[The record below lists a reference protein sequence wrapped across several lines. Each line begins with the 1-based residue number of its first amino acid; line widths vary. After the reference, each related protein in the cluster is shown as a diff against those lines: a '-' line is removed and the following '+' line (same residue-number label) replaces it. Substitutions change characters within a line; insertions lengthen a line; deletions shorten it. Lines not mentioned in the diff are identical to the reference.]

1 MNENTEP
8 FKLLECEIRQII
20 YEGVDGGYTVGIQV
34 GDDEIGVVLNGY
46 DGSLLTFADVGC
58 AEKAHINTIHQILIR
73 FKKDCGFD
81 LSRILIEAKY
91 GDVIYCRGHWVGEKS
106 DFYNVL
112 SIGDALILQSLT
124 KCSMFITQNVYE
136 QFEKFDSD
144 GYMENFDD

>member
-8 FKLLECEIRQII
+8 FKLLECEIKQIV
-20 YEGVDGGYTVGIQV
+20 YEGGEGGYTVGVLV
-34 GDDEIGVVLNGY
+34 GDEEIGMVLNGY
-46 DGSLLTFADVGC
+46 DGSLLTFADSGC
-58 AEKAHINTIHQILIR
+58 AEKAHIPIMHQILIR
-73 FKKDCGFD
+73 FKKDSGFD

-91 GDVIYCRGHWVGEKS
+91 GDVIYCRGHWSGEKA

-112 SIGDALILQSLT
+112 GIGDALILQSLT
-124 KCSMFITQNVYE
+124 KCPMFITQNVYE